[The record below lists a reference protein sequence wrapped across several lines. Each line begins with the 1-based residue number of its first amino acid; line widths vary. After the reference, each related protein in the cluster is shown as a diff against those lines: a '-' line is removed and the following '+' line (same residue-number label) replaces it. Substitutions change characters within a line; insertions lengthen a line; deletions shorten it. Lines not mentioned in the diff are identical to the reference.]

1 MLACPLAVSLELRNG
16 SHYSG
21 SSSSSGGSAAVP
33 VVAPLPTSGLT
44 GIKLQLTSPEVVTA
58 VTVRLHKPRD
68 SNTLGLSQVLVL
80 GTLAFADQP
89 PASGGELTSLEMA
102 TAARFLIGRIN
113 NELVLIYCFN
123 HIIFLFICFLN
134 YKLYKL

>member
-1 MLACPLAVSLELRNG
+1 M
-16 SHYSG
+16 
-21 SSSSSGGSAAVP
+21 
-33 VVAPLPTSGLT
+33 VAPLPTSGLT

-80 GTLAFADQP
+80 GTLAFTDQP
-89 PASGGELTSLEMA
+89 PTSGGELSSLELA

-113 NELVLIYCFN
+113 NEPVLIYCFN
-123 HIIFLFICFLN
+123 HIIFLFMRFLTIKFIN
-134 YKLYKL
+134 YGFSCTARHG